1 MAMRDVSTLVVAQ
14 TAVVGS
20 QPDAIIS
27 VVSSWCLLVAARVA
41 SSCRTPYPAMASRAQ
56 FEKVLIRVGVGET
69 LSRDC
74 SPGATPRRRL
84 PKGRNV
90 EEDIEDGRAHADFGL
105 LTERT
110 GRGHLIKSGAR
121 LTRPRTRG
129 TRSESAAA
137 MALATSVLLLLAS
150 SSLWLVLSFWI
161 AGSKL
166 LPPTGIRLIEWM
178 REDEYYSFLVPLT
191 FVPVALLANYIRWF
205 TNSLFLKN
213 EW

>member
-1 MAMRDVSTLVVAQ
+1 
-14 TAVVGS
+14 
-20 QPDAIIS
+20 
-27 VVSSWCLLVAARVA
+27 
-41 SSCRTPYPAMASRAQ
+41 MASRAQ

-110 GRGHLIKSGAR
+110 GRGHLIKSGRAR
-121 LTRPRTRG
+121 LTRPERVAL
-129 TRSESAAA
+129 ESAAA

-150 SSLWLVLSFWI
+150 SSLWLVLSFWM